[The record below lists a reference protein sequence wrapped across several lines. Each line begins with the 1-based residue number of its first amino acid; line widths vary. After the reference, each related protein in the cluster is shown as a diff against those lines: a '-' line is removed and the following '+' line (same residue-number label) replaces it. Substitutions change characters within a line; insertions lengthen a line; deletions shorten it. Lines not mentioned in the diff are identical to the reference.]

1 MCGPV
6 YILFSQTG
14 DSVDQG
20 QLFKE
25 NVIPEIWSEELAI
38 K

>member
-1 MCGPV
+1 MNNMYGSV

-25 NVIPEIWSEELAI
+25 KVIPEIWS
-38 K
+38 